1 MLLQV
6 SKHENVNRE
15 IREIGG
21 IEINEA
27 EMFPLLPSNLIV
39 SYTRL
44 NKER

>member
-1 MLLQV
+1 MLPQV
-6 SKHENVNRE
+6 SKHENLNRE
-15 IREIGG
+15 IREVGW
-21 IEINEA
+21 IERNA